1 LTALLDQLRSQTGE
15 MVDILGELVAAES
28 PSKDLDATARCAKL
42 ISEIGQRIVGSEPDR
57 IEVEGRTYVSWRFG
71 HPEVLL
77 LGHFDTVWPLG
88 TIETWPSISAAGTVV
103 GPGSFDMKAGIVQG
117 LFALRALGNQAGVHL
132 LLTSDEEVGSF
143 HSREVIEESA
153 RQVKAV
159 LVLEPSEGGALKIA
173 RKGTSGYHIHVEG
186 VAAHAGIEPHK
197 GVNALVELA
206 VQILKLEEIAG
217 VGTGT
222 TVTPTVASAGTTGNT
237 VPANAEVYVDVR
249 AATIEEQERVDREMN
264 SLSPTV
270 KGATV
275 KVTGGSNRPPLQTSA
290 SVELFELAQQVANEL
305 GLGPLRSAEVGGGS
319 DGNFTA
325 ALGVKTLDGLGAVG
339 GGAHALSEHVQV
351 DAMAERAGLVAGLV
365 ERIRAG

>member
-1 LTALLDQLRSQTGE
+1 MTGLLEQLHSQTGE

-28 PSKDLDATARCAKL
+28 PSNDLGATARCAKL
-42 ISEIGQRIVGSEPDR
+42 IAEIGMRVVGSEPDR
-57 IEVEGRTYVSWRFG
+57 VEVEGRTYLSWRFG

-88 TIETWPSISAAGTVV
+88 TLETWPSVSAPGTVV

-117 LFALRALGNQAGVHL
+117 LFALRALQNQAGVHL

-143 HSREVIEESA
+143 HSRDVIEDSA
-153 RQVKAV
+153 RKVKAV
-159 LVLEPSEGGALKIA
+159 LVLEPSEGGALKVA
-173 RKGTSGYHIHVEG
+173 RKGTSGYRIHVEG

-197 GVNALVELA
+197 GVNALIDLA
-206 VQILKLEEIAG
+206 RQVLKLEEIAG
-217 VGTGT
+217 IDTGT
-222 TVTPTVASAGTTGNT
+222 TVTPTLASAGTTGNT

-249 AATIEEQERVDREMN
+249 ARTIDEQDRVDREMK

-275 KVTGGSNRPPLQTSA
+275 KVTGGSNRPPLQTTA
-290 SVELFELAQQVANEL
+290 SMELFELAQTIATDF
-305 GLGPLRSAEVGGGS
+305 GLEPLRSAEVGGGS

-339 GGAHALSEHVQV
+339 GGAHALSEHVQI
-351 DAMAERAGLVAGLV
+351 DAMAERAALVAALV